1 MSKLSDLFK
10 SKDRTVDALTPS
22 ETALHALTVDD
33 DGLLT
38 YTKVLWNSEETV
50 DMTDGSGFAYLGVE
64 ELVDGFSM
72 SNTFHNLIGRDYDEV
87 GEKNIINVTFR
98 LTSTNGQYI
107 VDGNTM
113 PAIRMTRGVTYTF
126 IVEDPSTNGYPLY
139 ISTQAAGNNYGNIY
153 QVGVANSKTEYG
165 GILEGPLVFTV
176 PMNAPDTLYYASGN
190 HANCYG
196 KISIDDR
203 DELTNL
209 NNRKYDQV
217 RFDNQKLTY
226 YMNDDGFLVA
236 RYGQDYNYS

>member
-10 SKDRTVDALTPS
+10 AKDRTVDALTPS
-22 ETALHALTVDD
+22 EAALHALSVDD

-38 YTKVLWNSEETV
+38 YTKVLWNSDETI

-64 ELVDGFSM
+64 EMVEGKTLSDQ
-72 SNTFHNLIGRDYDEV
+72 FHNLVGREYDEV
-87 GEKNIINVTFR
+87 GEKNVLNVTFQV
-98 LTSTNGQYI
+98 TATGGHYI
-107 VDGNTM
+107 LDGNTM

-126 IVEDPSTNGYPLY
+126 NMVDPSTNGYPLY
-139 ISTQAAGNNYGNIY
+139 ISTAPVGANYDNIY
-153 QVGVANSKTEYG
+153 KLGVANSKSEYG
-165 GILEGPLVFTV
+165 STLGPLQFTV
-176 PMNAPDTLYYASGN
+176 PMDAPDTLYYASGN
-190 HANCYG
+190 HANCYA

-226 YMNDDGFLVA
+226 YMNEDGFLVA

>member
-22 ETALHALTVDD
+22 ETAFHALNVDD

-38 YTKVLWNSEETV
+38 YTKVLWNSNETI

-72 SNTFHNLIGRDYDEV
+72 SNTFHNLVSRDQDEV
-87 GEKNIINVTFR
+87 GEKNVLNVTFQV
-98 LTSTNGQYI
+98 TATNGQY
-107 VDGNTM
+107 VLDGNTM

-190 HANCYG
+190 HVNCYG